1 MECMRIFLD
10 ANILISGI
18 IFKGKE
24 HELLIKNK
32 NIFFITSED
41 VLEETRAVII
51 EKFPESSELVE
62 IFLSILNPT
71 VIKRKDYA
79 SKLNE
84 YSTVRDKNDRHI
96 LAAATIGKVDYI
108 VTGDADLLSLKNH
121 NNILIV
127 QARKIIS
134 LQK

>member
-24 HELLIKNK
+24 HELLITNK

-41 VLEETRAVII
+41 VLQETRAVII

-62 IFLSILNPT
+62 LFLSILNPT

-84 YSTVRDKNDRHI
+84 YSTIRDKNDRHI
-96 LAAATIGKVDYI
+96 LAAAMIGKVDYI
-108 VTGDADLLSLKNH
+108 VTGDADLLSLKNY
-121 NNILIV
+121 NNISIV

>member
-1 MECMRIFLD
+1 MRIFLD

-79 SKLNE
+79 SKFNE
-84 YSTVRDKNDRHI
+84 YSMVRDKNDRHI
-96 LAAATIGKVDYI
+96 LAAAMIGKVDYI
-108 VTGDADLLSLKNH
+108 VTGDADLLSLKNY
-121 NNILIV
+121 NNISIV
-127 QARKIIS
+127 QARKIVS
-134 LQK
+134 LPE